1 MWKDFGVCLQLLLSQ
16 DHSGALA
23 GRLLVPGVSFDS
35 AAPPLFTP
43 VAPSDCNE
51 SLTCTHRDAAV
62 EAGWHQL
69 YK

>member
-1 MWKDFGVCLQLLLSQ
+1 MEGLWCLSADAFVSGSFGGSC
-16 DHSGALA
+16 